1 MASNSIDAV
10 RDSTRDAF
18 RTYESNHADYAKAV
32 TTMSKLKG
40 VGPATASLFL
50 SCYDPIN
57 VPFFSDELYRYLH
70 WEDGRSK
77 GWDRKIGYTMKE
89 YKSLYERLQTLRK
102 RLENKSGETT
112 RAIDI
117 ERMAYVLGKRAQ
129 EPGSS
134 LGKRKANETDEEI
147 QPTSPKK
154 TKRGRKATPPPPRE
168 SPVQVCLRKGPQ
180 GSPTYDEAGYELDF
194 DYVLKASR
202 RPRRLGKRGMEK
214 LRQDRKQGER
224 KRELMEVTDEQA
236 RKFYMGAMDNK
247 VAKDLGIAYH
257 EVGIEEYEEWHKK
270 GFRRKEGEL
279 ENLDDEERKRLDKLV
294 PGCAL
299 RKGSKHR

>member
-1 MASNSIDAV
+1 
-10 RDSTRDAF
+10 
-18 RTYESNHADYAKAV
+18 
-32 TTMSKLKG
+32 MSKLKG

-89 YKSLYERLQTLRK
+89 YKSLYDRLQTLRE
-102 RLENKSGETT
+102 RLEKDTGDIVP
-112 RAIDI
+112 AINV
-117 ERMAYVLGKRAQ
+117 EQVAYVLGKRAQ
-129 EPGSS
+129 QQGPR
-134 LGKRKANETDEEI
+134 LGKRDASEGNSEEE
-147 QPTSPKK
+147 QSPPPKK
-154 TKRGRKATPPPPRE
+154 KGKKATPPPPNE
-168 SPVQVCLRKGPQ
+168 GPVAVCLRKGPR

-194 DYVLKASR
+194 DFILKSSR
-202 RPRRLGKRGMEK
+202 RPRRLGKRGMKRLQEK
-214 LRQDRKQGER
+214 QKEDER
-224 KRELMEVTDEQA
+224 KKELMEVTEEQA
-236 RKFYMGAMDNK
+236 RKFYMGAMDDK
-247 VAKDLGIAYH
+247 VARDLGIAYH
-257 EVGIEEYEEWHKK
+257 EVGIEEYEEWHKR

-294 PGCAL
+294 TGCAL